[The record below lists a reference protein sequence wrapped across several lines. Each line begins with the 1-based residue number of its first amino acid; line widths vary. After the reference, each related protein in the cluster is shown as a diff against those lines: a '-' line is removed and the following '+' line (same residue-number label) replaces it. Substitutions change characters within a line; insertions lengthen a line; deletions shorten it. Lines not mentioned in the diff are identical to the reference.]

1 MRKVLTITRSE
12 FQSAV
17 RSRGFLI
24 GIMLMPLLFGGAVVL
39 QRVVERQSNSA
50 VRLVGVVDET
60 GQLFTPL
67 SAAVD
72 AWNRGKRDIGPDVA
86 DGPRFAVERIAP
98 GPDLQAL
105 RLALSERVRK
115 QELFAFV
122 ELPAG
127 LLGTEG
133 SARIR
138 YYSAAPAFRELPDWL
153 QRTVLKEVVSRRFI
167 EANVSPVVV
176 ASLLKPIGTDEFG
189 LAARGT
195 DGQVRE
201 AVELDRV
208 RTIGIPVAFMF
219 VLFVIVVMTTPQL
232 MNSVLEEKMSR
243 ISEVLLGSVQPFELM
258 LGKLLAA
265 TAVSAVM
272 TVVYLAG
279 GAWAAER
286 WGYLDVLDPW
296 MVAWFVVFLL
306 LSVLM
311 YGSFFIAIGAACSD
325 LKDAQ
330 NLMGP
335 TMMILMV
342 PALTWTL
349 VARAPQSAFAIG
361 ASLFPPATPFLM
373 LLRLALPERPPAWQV
388 VFGMLLTLVATIAVV
403 WAAGRIVR
411 TGLLMQGKG
420 VTMGEMWR
428 WIRAS

>member
-1 MRKVLTITRSE
+1 MGRVLTIARSE

-24 GIMLMPLLFGGAVVL
+24 GIMIMPLLFGAAVLL
-39 QRVVERQSNSA
+39 QRVVERQANSS
-50 VRLVGVVDET
+50 VRRVGVVDDT
-60 GQLFTPL
+60 GQLFGPL
-67 SAAVD
+67 AAAAE
-72 AWNRGKRDIGPDVA
+72 AWNRGEREIGPDVG

-98 GPDLQAL
+98 VPDRQAL
-105 RLALSERVRK
+105 RLALSERVRR

-127 LLGTEG
+127 LLDTEG

-138 YYSAAPAFRELPDWL
+138 YYSAAPAFRELPDWV
-153 QRTVLKEVVSRRFI
+153 QRAVLKEVVSRRFI
-167 EANVSPVVV
+167 QAKVSPIVV
-176 ASLLKPIGTDEFG
+176 ASLLKPIATEEFG
-189 LAARGT
+189 LVARAT
-195 DGQVRE
+195 DGHVRE
-201 AVELDRV
+201 AIELDRV

-219 VLFVIVVMTTPQL
+219 VLFVVVVMTTPQL

-258 LGKLLAA
+258 LGKLLAS

-272 TVVYLAG
+272 TILYLTG
-279 GAWAAER
+279 GAWAANR

-335 TMMILMV
+335 AMMLLMV

-349 VARAPQSAFAIG
+349 VARAPQSAFAVG

-373 LLRLALPERPPAWQV
+373 LLRLALPERPPSWQV
-388 VFGMLLTLVATIAVV
+388 VLGMLLTLIATMAVV

-411 TGLLMQGKG
+411 TGLLMQGKA
-420 VTMGEMWR
+420 VSLGEMWR
-428 WIRAS
+428 WIRA

>member
-1 MRKVLTITRSE
+1 MRRVLTIARSE
-12 FQSAV
+12 FQTAV
-17 RSRGFLI
+17 RSRGFLV

-39 QRVVERQSNSA
+39 QRIVERQSNSA
-50 VRLVGVVDET
+50 MRRVGIVDET
-60 GQLFTPL
+60 GQLFAPL
-67 SAAVD
+67 AAATE
-72 AWNRGKRDIGPDVA
+72 AWNRGKRDIGPNVP
-86 DGPRFAVERIAP
+86 DGPQFAVERIPP
-98 GPDLQAL
+98 GPDPQAL
-105 RLALSERVRK
+105 RLALSERVRR

-127 LLGTEG
+127 LLGTSG
-133 SARIR
+133 SVRIR

-153 QRTVLKEVVSRRFI
+153 QRAILKEVVSRRFI
-167 EANVSPVVV
+167 QANVSPIVV
-176 ASLLKPIGTDEFG
+176 ASLLKPVGTDEFG

-195 DGQVRE
+195 DGHVRE
-201 AVELDRV
+201 ALELDRV

-219 VLFVIVVMTTPQL
+219 VLFLVVVMTTPQL

-243 ISEVLLGSVQPFELM
+243 ISEVLLGSVRPFELM
-258 LGKLLAA
+258 LGKLLAS

-272 TVVYLAG
+272 TVVYLTG
-279 GAWAAER
+279 GGWAANR

-335 TMMILMV
+335 AMVILMV

-349 VARAPQSAFAIG
+349 VTRAPQSAFAVG
-361 ASLFPPATPFLM
+361 VSLFPPATPFLM

-388 VFGMLLTLVATIAVV
+388 VLGMLLTLAATMAVV

-420 VTMGEMWR
+420 VSVGEMWR
-428 WIRAS
+428 WIRA

>member
-1 MRKVLTITRSE
+1 MRRVLTIARSE
-12 FQSAV
+12 FQTAV
-17 RSRGFLI
+17 RSRGFLV

-39 QRVVERQSNSA
+39 QHIVERQSNSA
-50 VRLVGVVDET
+50 MRRVGIVDET
-60 GQLFTPL
+60 GQLFAPL
-67 SAAVD
+67 AAATE
-72 AWNRGKRDIGPDVA
+72 AWNRGKRDIGPNVP
-86 DGPRFAVERIAP
+86 DGPQFAVERIPP
-98 GPDLQAL
+98 GPDRQAL
-105 RLALSERVRK
+105 RLALSERVRR

-127 LLGTEG
+127 LLGTSG
-133 SARIR
+133 SVRIR

-153 QRTVLKEVVSRRFI
+153 QRAILKEVVSRRFI
-167 EANVSPVVV
+167 QANVSPIVV
-176 ASLLKPIGTDEFG
+176 ASLLKPVGTDEFG

-195 DGQVRE
+195 DGHVRE
-201 AVELDRV
+201 ALELDRV

-219 VLFVIVVMTTPQL
+219 VLFLVVVMTTPQL

-243 ISEVLLGSVQPFELM
+243 ISEVLLGSVRPFELM
-258 LGKLLAA
+258 LGKLLAS
-265 TAVSAVM
+265 TAVSALM
-272 TVVYLAG
+272 TVVYLTG
-279 GAWAAER
+279 GGWAANR

-335 TMMILMV
+335 AMVILMV

-349 VARAPQSAFAIG
+349 VTRAPQSAFAVG
-361 ASLFPPATPFLM
+361 VSLFPPATPFLM

-388 VFGMLLTLVATIAVV
+388 VLGMLLTLAATMAVV

-420 VTMGEMWR
+420 VSVGEMWR
-428 WIRAS
+428 WIRA

>member
-1 MRKVLTITRSE
+1 MRRVLTIARSE

-17 RSRGFLI
+17 RSRGFLV
-24 GIMLMPLLFGGAVVL
+24 GIMLMPLLFGAAAVL
-39 QRVVERQSNSA
+39 QRVVERQANSS
-50 VRLVGVVDET
+50 VRRIGVVDDT
-60 GQLFTPL
+60 GQLFAPL
-67 SAAVD
+67 AAAAD
-72 AWNRGKRDIGPDVA
+72 AWNGGKRDFGPDVL
-86 DGPRFAVERIAP
+86 DGPRFAVEQIASQ
-98 GPDLQAL
+98 PDRQSL
-105 RLALSERVRK
+105 RLTLSERVRK

-127 LLGTEG
+127 LLETEG

-138 YYSAAPAFRELPDWL
+138 YYSAAPAFRELPDWV
-153 QRTVLKEVVSRRFI
+153 QRAVLKEVVSRRFI
-167 EANVSPVVV
+167 QANVSPMVV
-176 ASLLKPIGTDEFG
+176 ASLLKPIATEEFG
-189 LAARGT
+189 LVARGT
-195 DGQVRE
+195 DGHVRE

-219 VLFVIVVMTTPQL
+219 VLFVVVVMTTPQL

-243 ISEVLLGSVQPFELM
+243 ISEVLLGSVHPFELM
-258 LGKLLAA
+258 LGKLLAS

-272 TVVYLAG
+272 TIFYLTG
-279 GAWAAER
+279 GAWAANR

-335 TMMILMV
+335 AMMILMV

-388 VFGMLLTLVATIAVV
+388 VLGMLLTLAATICVV

-420 VTMGEMWR
+420 VSMMELWR
-428 WIRAS
+428 WIRA

>member
-1 MRKVLTITRSE
+1 MRRVLTVARSE

-17 RSRGFLI
+17 RARGFLI
-24 GIMLMPLLFGGAVVL
+24 GITLMPLLFGGATVL
-39 QRVVERQSNSA
+39 QRVVERQSNST
-50 VRLVGVVDET
+50 VRRVGVVDET
-60 GQLFTPL
+60 GQLFAPL
-67 SAAVD
+67 AAAAD
-72 AWNRGKRDIGPDVA
+72 AWNLGKRDLGPDVTE
-86 DGPRFAVERIAP
+86 GPRFAVERIAP
-98 GPDLQAL
+98 GMDRQAL
-105 RLALSERVRK
+105 RVALSERVRQ

-138 YYSAAPAFRELPDWL
+138 YYSAAPAFRELPEWL
-153 QRTVLKEVVSRRFI
+153 QRAVLKEVVSRRFI
-167 EANVSPVVV
+167 DANVSPIVV
-176 ASLLKPIGTDEFG
+176 ASLLKPIATDEFG
-189 LAARGT
+189 LAARAT
-195 DGQVRE
+195 DGRVHE

-219 VLFVIVVMTTPQL
+219 VLFVVVVMTTPQL

-243 ISEVLLGSVQPFELM
+243 ISEVLLGSVLPFELM
-258 LGKLLAA
+258 LGKLLAS

-272 TVVYLAG
+272 TIVYLSGA
-279 GAWAAER
+279 AWAANR

-335 TMMILMV
+335 AMMILMV

-349 VARAPQSAFAIG
+349 VARAPQSAFAVG
-361 ASLFPPATPFLM
+361 TSLFPPATPFLM

-388 VFGMLLTLVATIAVV
+388 VLGMLLTLLATIAVV

-420 VTMGEMWR
+420 VSMAELWR
-428 WIRAS
+428 WIRA

>member
-1 MRKVLTITRSE
+1 MRRVLTIARSE
-12 FQSAV
+12 FQTAV
-17 RSRGFLI
+17 RSRGFLV

-39 QRVVERQSNSA
+39 QRIVERQSNSA
-50 VRLVGVVDET
+50 MRRVGIVDET
-60 GQLFTPL
+60 GQLFAPL
-67 SAAVD
+67 AAATE
-72 AWNRGKRDIGPDVA
+72 AWNRGKRDIGPNVP
-86 DGPRFAVERIAP
+86 DGPQFAVERIPP
-98 GPDLQAL
+98 GPDRQAL
-105 RLALSERVRK
+105 RLALSERVRR

-127 LLGTEG
+127 LLGTSG
-133 SARIR
+133 SVRIR

-153 QRTVLKEVVSRRFI
+153 QRAILKEVVSRRFI
-167 EANVSPVVV
+167 QANVSPIVV
-176 ASLLKPIGTDEFG
+176 ASLLKPVGTDEFG

-195 DGQVRE
+195 DGHVRE
-201 AVELDRV
+201 ALELDRV

-219 VLFVIVVMTTPQL
+219 VLFLVVVMTTPQL

-243 ISEVLLGSVQPFELM
+243 ISEVLLGSVRPFELM
-258 LGKLLAA
+258 LGKLLAS

-272 TVVYLAG
+272 TVVYLTG
-279 GAWAAER
+279 GGWAANR

-335 TMMILMV
+335 AMVILMV

-349 VARAPQSAFAIG
+349 VTRAPQSAFAVG
-361 ASLFPPATPFLM
+361 VSLFPPATPFLM

-388 VFGMLLTLVATIAVV
+388 VLGMLLTLAATMAVV

-420 VTMGEMWR
+420 VSVGEMWR
-428 WIRAS
+428 WIRA